1 MVAHGE
7 QGSGGED
14 HGESSRSSPV
24 CRSQRSGDRATRRH
38 HHRRHRRR
46 KRRAHWGVV
55 IVAGMCTR
63 ESGLLVREVEACIRG
78 AEQVI
83 SK

>member
-1 MVAHGE
+1 MGN
-7 QGSGGED
+7 
-14 HGESSRSSPV
+14 R
-24 CRSQRSGDRATRRH
+24 DRAERIMVNLVAARQCVDRSAAATEPPAATITAAIAAA
-38 HHRRHRRR
+38 